1 MAKPPR
7 PKIVSKKHLAR
18 MEREQI
24 QRRYLIIGAAVVLL
38 LIVGVVLYGFLDQN
52 YLQARKPVAKVDN
65 QTITLQQFQTR
76 VKFQRIQLINRYQST
91 LQFAQAFGQDPT
103 TGYFA
108 STLQQIQT
116 QLEDPNT
123 LGSSVVTQLV
133 DEKLIQQEA
142 QKLGITVSDAEVD
155 DRIQSFFGYFP
166 NGTPVPTVTPTE
178 PVYPTLNPTELSIV
192 TITPTPTEIP
202 TGTPTTAP
210 TQAGATPTAQQAA
223 PAASS
228 TPAAS
233 PTVEASPTPQPSATP
248 YTAEGFKTESGK
260 YYDEMKTYG
269 ITQADLREI
278 FHADLLQQ
286 KVMDKIT
293 ADVKPAED
301 QVWARHILVAD
312 EASAQ
317 AVEARL
323 KKGEDFGKVAKEVS
337 TDTGSKDNGG
347 DLGWFGKGQMVAEF
361 DKVAFS
367 LKIGQISDPVK
378 SQYGYHIIQ
387 VLGHE
392 VRPLTADQ
400 FTTAKQKVFSDWLTG
415 LNADT
420 KRVQKFD
427 GTWQGKVPTDPAFTP
442 QAQ

>member
-1 MAKPPR
+1 MAKPTR
-7 PKIVSKKHLAR
+7 PTIVSKKHLAR
-18 MEREQI
+18 LEREQI
-24 QRRYLIIGAAVVLL
+24 QRRYLIIGAAVVLV
-38 LIVGVVLYGFLDQN
+38 LIVGVVLYGLLDQY

-76 VKFQRIQLINRYQST
+76 ATFQRIQLINRYQST
-91 LQFAQAFGQDPT
+91 MQFAQAFGQDPT
-103 TGYFA
+103 AGYFA
-108 STLQQIQT
+108 STLQQIST
-116 QLEDPNT
+116 QLQDPNT
-123 LGSSVVTQLV
+123 LGSSVVSQLV

-142 QKLGITVSDAEVD
+142 QKLGITVSDKEVD

-166 NGTPVPTVTPTE
+166 NGTPVPSATPTA
-178 PVYPTLNPTELSIV
+178 PTYPTLNPTELSIV
-192 TITPTPTEIP
+192 TITPTPTEVP
-202 TGTPTTAP
+202 TETPTVAP
-210 TQAGATPTAQQAA
+210 TQGGATPAAQQ
-223 PAASS
+223 P

-233 PTVEASPTPQPSATP
+233 ATPATSPTPQPSATP
-248 YTAEGFKTESGK
+248 YTAEGFKTESQK
-260 YYDEMKTYG
+260 YYDEMKTYN

-293 ADVKPAED
+293 ADVKPEED
-301 QVWARHILVAD
+301 MVWARHILVAD
-312 EASAQ
+312 EASAK
-317 AVEARL
+317 AVEERL
-323 KKGEDFGKVAKEVS
+323 KKGEDFAKIAKEVS

-347 DLGWFGKGQMVAEF
+347 DLAWFGKGQMVAEF
-361 DKVAFS
+361 EKVAWS
-367 LKIGQISDPVK
+367 LKIGQISEPVK

-392 VRPLTADQ
+392 ARPLTADQ

-427 GTWQGKVPTDPAFTP
+427 TVWQGKVPTVPAFNP
-442 QAQ
+442 QGQ